1 MAQIIKFEGKE
12 YRFADDITDSEI
24 KSYLSKQIEDEGV
37 SASDFVRAA
46 GQGFTFGFGD
56 EIEAFFTSAFSD
68 KTYDE
73 AKAESLEKLEQFRS
87 DSPGLAY
94 GTEIAASLPSLLIPG
109 AGLARAGQLGT
120 KATQAIAQA
129 PQLARTVGGAA
140 LGGGLYGAGTAED
153 MASIPESALSGAL
166 ISGGI
171 GGAAGVALPR
181 IGSAAKDLI
190 SKGVD
195 LTPGQAM
202 GGLPSVIERGMS
214 ASPFMGRAI
223 ESATKRASADVGN
236 VVINKALEPIK
247 ASIPKGVSGFS
258 AVKAAEDALD
268 EAYKVATENASL
280 SFVRGVTDKMIQA
293 PKNVVGL
300 TKDSMDN
307 ASQIVK
313 NIISNDIG
321 AKKLSGEKIKEIDSL
336 IGKTARAY
344 LAPTNAVSDK
354 NIGRGL
360 MQAQKVFRDEMVK
373 QNPKNQAILDAHKAF
388 QQLIPIQKAT
398 NKAIVEGG
406 EFSPNQ
412 LLAAMRTQAPKK
424 TASGSAEGQDLAM
437 TASDIIGSTSGSSL
451 ARPILEQSI
460 IAASL
465 LNPLATLPVV
475 AGLGAGSGL
484 YSKPVVGALRT
495 GLAGTG
501 EGLRRAAPA
510 MGGLLATE

>member
-1 MAQIIKFEGKE
+1 MAQTILFEGKE
-12 YRFADDITDSEI
+12 YQFADDITDSEI
-24 KSYLSKQIEDEGV
+24 KSYLSKQIEDEGFSV
-37 SASDFVRAA
+37 SDVARAA
-46 GQGFTFGFGD
+46 GQGLTFGFGD
-56 EIEAFFTSAFSD
+56 EIEAFFTSALSD

-73 AKAESLEKLEQFRS
+73 AKAESLQKLESFRES
-87 DSPGLAY
+87 NPALAY
-94 GTEIAASLPSLLIPG
+94 GTEIASSIPSMLIPG
-109 AGLARAGQLGT
+109 AGLARAGQLGA
-120 KATQAIAQA
+120 KATQAISKA
-129 PQLARTVGGAA
+129 PQLARTIGGSA

-153 MASIPESALSGAL
+153 ISSIPESALSGAL

-171 GGAAGVALPR
+171 GGAAGAALPK
-181 IGSAAKDLI
+181 IGAAAKDLI
-190 SKGVD
+190 SKGVN

-202 GGLPSVIERGMS
+202 GGLPSVLERGMA

-247 ASIPKGVSGFS
+247 ASVPKGVSGVN

-268 EAYKVATENASL
+268 EAYRVATENASL
-280 SFVRGVTDKMIQA
+280 NFVRGVTDKMLKA

-300 TKDSMDN
+300 TKQSMDD
-307 ASQIVK
+307 ASEIVK
-313 NIISNDIG
+313 NIVSKDIG
-321 AKKLSGEKIKEIDSL
+321 AKKLSGERIKELDSL
-336 IGKTARAY
+336 LGQTARAY
-344 LAPTNAVSDK
+344 LSPTNSVSDK
-354 NIGRGL
+354 NIGRAL
-360 MQAQKVFRDEMVK
+360 RQAQKVFRDEMVK

-398 NKAIVEGG
+398 NKALVDGG

-412 LLAAMRTQAPKK
+412 LLAAMRTQAPRK
-424 TASGSAEGQDLAM
+424 TASGTAEGQELAM

-465 LNPLATLPVV
+465 LNPLATLPV
-475 AGLGAGSGL
+475 AAGLGLGAGL
-484 YSKPVVGALRT
+484 YSRPVVGALRT

-501 EGLRRAAPA
+501 EGLRRIAPA